1 MKVLISD
8 KVDTGCVGILQQGGL
23 EVDVN
28 TGLSVEEL
36 LDIIGGY
43 AGLIVRSATKVTE
56 AVIERAEQ
64 VLASLEEG
72 NQSSAL
78 TRLADDLPLFSAIT
92 NQNGAGTV
100 AESSPLAEALS
111 EIDAD
116 GLTPKEALELIYR
129 LKGMLDH

>member
-8 KVDTGCVGILQQGGL
+8 KVDTGCVDILQQGGL

-56 AVIERAEQ
+56 AVIERAE
-64 VLASLEEG
+64 APEDSK
-72 NQSSAL
+72 
-78 TRLADDLPLFSAIT
+78 
-92 NQNGAGTV
+92 
-100 AESSPLAEALS
+100 AEH
-111 EIDAD
+111 
-116 GLTPKEALELIYR
+116 G
-129 LKGMLDH
+129 G

>member
-8 KVDTGCVGILQQGGL
+8 KVDTGCVDILQQGGL

-56 AVIERAEQ
+56 AVIERAE
-64 VLASLEEG
+64 
-72 NQSSAL
+72 AL
-78 TRLADDLPLFSAIT
+78 RAVGRA
-92 NQNGAGTV
+92 GAGV
-100 AESSPLAEALS
+100 DN
-111 EIDAD
+111 IDINAATRR
-116 GLTPKEALELIYR
+116 GIVVINTPGGNSVSTA
-129 LKGMLDH
+129 